1 MNRVISEERMIRI
14 RLLMLTLVVIIAG
27 CAMPRIIIYDDPL
40 SSEEH
45 LKLGMAYEKDGELDN
60 AIGEYKAAA
69 RKLPIA
75 YLYLGNVHFQ
85 KNELDQAEKYYKKA
99 IRKEAHNADAHNNL
113 AWLYYI
119 REENLD
125 KAENLA
131 LRAMEL
137 DPSKRDIYMDTLE
150 KVRELKG
157 RNK

>member
-1 MNRVISEERMIRI
+1 MSCVISEERMIRI
-14 RLLMLTLVVIIAG
+14 RLLMLTLLVIIAG

-85 KNELDQAEKYYKKA
+85 KNELDEAEKYYKKA

-137 DPSKRDIYMDTLE
+137 DPSKRDVYMDTLE

>member
-1 MNRVISEERMIRI
+1 
-14 RLLMLTLVVIIAG
+14 
-27 CAMPRIIIYDDPL
+27 MPRVIIYDDPL

-60 AIGEYKAAA
+60 AIREYKAAA
-69 RKLPIA
+69 RRLPIA

-125 KAENLA
+125 KAEKLA

-137 DPSKRDIYMDTLE
+137 DPSKRDVYMDTLE

>member
-1 MNRVISEERMIRI
+1 MSRVISEERMIRI
-14 RLLMLTLVVIIAG
+14 RLLMLTLLVIIAG

-40 SSEEH
+40 SPEEH

-60 AIGEYKAAA
+60 AITEYKAAA

-99 IRKEAHNADAHNNL
+99 IRKEAHNADAYNNL

-137 DPSKRDIYMDTLE
+137 DPSKRDVYMDTLE

>member
-1 MNRVISEERMIRI
+1 MSRVISEERMIRI
-14 RLLMLTLVVIIAG
+14 RLLMLTLLVIIAG

-40 SSEEH
+40 SPEEH

-60 AIGEYKAAA
+60 AITEYKAAA

-99 IRKEAHNADAHNNL
+99 IRKEAHNADAYNNL

-137 DPSKRDIYMDTLE
+137 DPSKRDVYMDTLE

-157 RNK
+157 RKK

>member
-1 MNRVISEERMIRI
+1 
-14 RLLMLTLVVIIAG
+14 MLTLLVIIAG
-27 CAMPRIIIYDDPL
+27 CAMPRVIIYDDPL

-60 AIGEYKAAA
+60 AITEYKAAA

-137 DPSKRDIYMDTLE
+137 DPSKRDVYMDTLE
-150 KVRELKG
+150 KVRELRG

>member
-1 MNRVISEERMIRI
+1 MIPI
-14 RLLMLTLVVIIAG
+14 RSLMLTLLVIIAG
-27 CAMPRIIIYDDPL
+27 CAIPRAVIYDDPL
-40 SSEEH
+40 SPEEH
-45 LKLGMAYEKDGELDN
+45 LNLGMAYEKDGEFDN

-69 RKLPIA
+69 NRLSVA

-99 IRKEAHNADAHNNL
+99 IEKESHNADVYNNL

-119 REENLD
+119 REKNLD

-137 DPSKRDIYMDTLE
+137 DPSKRNVYLDTLE
-150 KVRELKG
+150 KIRELKG

>member
-1 MNRVISEERMIRI
+1 MSRVISEERMIRV
-14 RLLMLTLVVIIAG
+14 RLLMLALLVIIAG
-27 CAMPRIIIYDDPL
+27 CAMPRVIIYDDPL

-60 AIGEYKAAA
+60 AIREYKAAA
-69 RKLPIA
+69 RRLPIA

-85 KNELDQAEKYYKKA
+85 KNDLDQAERYYKKA
-99 IRKEAHNADAHNNL
+99 IRKEAHNADVHNNL

-137 DPSKRDIYMDTLE
+137 DPSKRDVYMDTLE
-150 KVRELKG
+150 KVRKLKG

>member
-1 MNRVISEERMIRI
+1 MSRVISEERMIRI
-14 RLLMLTLVVIIAG
+14 RLLMLTLLVIIAG

-40 SSEEH
+40 SPEEH
-45 LKLGMAYEKDGELDN
+45 LKLGMAYEKDGEFDN
-60 AIGEYKAAA
+60 AITEYKAAA

-137 DPSKRDIYMDTLE
+137 DPSKRDVYMDTLE

-157 RNK
+157 HKK

>member
-1 MNRVISEERMIRI
+1 MPRVIM
-14 RLLMLTLVVIIAG
+14 
-27 CAMPRIIIYDDPL
+27 YDDPL

-45 LKLGMAYEKDGELDN
+45 LKLGMAYEKDGEFDN
-60 AIGEYKAAA
+60 AIREYKTAV
-69 RKLPIA
+69 RRLPIA
-75 YLYLGNVHFQ
+75 YFYLGNVHFQ

-99 IRKEAHNADAHNNL
+99 IRTDSHNADVHNNL

-131 LRAMEL
+131 SRAMDL
-137 DPSKRDIYMDTLE
+137 DPSKRDVYMDTLE

>member
-1 MNRVISEERMIRI
+1 MSRVISEERMIRI
-14 RLLMLTLVVIIAG
+14 RLLMLTLLVVIAS
-27 CAMPRIIIYDDPL
+27 CAMPRVIIYDDPL

-45 LKLGMAYEKDGELDN
+45 LKLGMAYEKDGEFDN
-60 AIGEYKAAA
+60 AIREYKAAA
-69 RKLPIA
+69 RRLPIA

-85 KNELDQAEKYYKKA
+85 KNELDQAERYYKKA

-137 DPSKRDIYMDTLE
+137 DPSKRDVYMDTLE

>member
-1 MNRVISEERMIRI
+1 MSRVISEERMIRI
-14 RLLMLTLVVIIAG
+14 RLLMLTLLVIIAG

-40 SSEEH
+40 SPEEH

-60 AIGEYKAAA
+60 AISEYKVAA

-99 IRKEAHNADAHNNL
+99 IRKEAHNADAYNNL

-137 DPSKRDIYMDTLE
+137 DPSKRDVYMDTLE
-150 KVRELKG
+150 KVRELRG

>member
-1 MNRVISEERMIRI
+1 MIRVISEERMIPI
-14 RLLMLTLVVIIAG
+14 RLLMLTLLLIITG
-27 CAMPRIIIYDDPL
+27 CAMPRVIIYDDPL

-60 AIGEYKAAA
+60 AIREYKAAA
-69 RKLPIA
+69 RRIPIA

-99 IRKEAHNADAHNNL
+99 IRKEAHNADVHNNL

-137 DPSKRDIYMDTLE
+137 DPSKRDVYRDTLE

>member
-1 MNRVISEERMIRI
+1 MLA
-14 RLLMLTLVVIIAG
+14 LLVIIAG
-27 CAMPRIIIYDDPL
+27 CAMPRVIIYDDPL

-60 AIGEYKAAA
+60 AIREYKAAA
-69 RKLPIA
+69 RRLPIA

-99 IRKEAHNADAHNNL
+99 IRKEAHNADVHNNL

-137 DPSKRDIYMDTLE
+137 DPSKRDVYMDTLE

>member
-1 MNRVISEERMIRI
+1 MSRVISEERMIRI
-14 RLLMLTLVVIIAG
+14 RLLMLTLLVIIAG

-40 SSEEH
+40 SPEEH

-60 AIGEYKAAA
+60 AISEYKAAA

-137 DPSKRDIYMDTLE
+137 DSSKRDVYMDTLE

-157 RNK
+157 RNR

>member
-1 MNRVISEERMIRI
+1 MSRVISEERMIRI
-14 RLLMLTLVVIIAG
+14 RLLMLTLLVIIAG

-40 SSEEH
+40 SPEEH

-60 AIGEYKAAA
+60 AISEYKAAA

-137 DPSKRDIYMDTLE
+137 DPSKRDVYMDTLE

-157 RNK
+157 RKK

>member
-1 MNRVISEERMIRI
+1 MSRVISEERMIRI
-14 RLLMLTLVVIIAG
+14 RLLMLTLLVIIAG

-60 AIGEYKAAA
+60 AIREYKAAA
-69 RKLPIA
+69 RRLPIA

-137 DPSKRDIYMDTLE
+137 DPSKRDVYMDTLE

-157 RNK
+157 RNR

>member
-1 MNRVISEERMIRI
+1 MSRVISEERMIRI
-14 RLLMLTLVVIIAG
+14 RLLMLTLLVIIAG

-137 DPSKRDIYMDTLE
+137 DPSKRDVYMDTLE

>member
-1 MNRVISEERMIRI
+1 MSRVISEERMIRI
-14 RLLMLTLVVIIAG
+14 RLLMLTLLVIIAG

-40 SSEEH
+40 SPEEH

-60 AIGEYKAAA
+60 AITEYKAAA

-137 DPSKRDIYMDTLE
+137 DPSKRDVYMDTLE

>member
-1 MNRVISEERMIRI
+1 MSRVISEERMIRI
-14 RLLMLTLVVIIAG
+14 RLLMLTLLVIIAG

-60 AIGEYKAAA
+60 AISEYKAAA
-69 RKLPIA
+69 RRLPIA

-85 KNELDQAEKYYKKA
+85 KNELDEAEKYYKKA

-137 DPSKRDIYMDTLE
+137 DPSKRDVYMDTLE